1 METIDSQEV
10 YENGL
15 VPVAR
20 FDGLEGAHEHALV
33 VLAMN
38 LDCLVTVDETGYL
51 IHADEAFTVAVR
63 EEFRLYAEEQKSAP
77 RPAHVPIFGSGAE
90 WALLWIV
97 VLLFCFT
104 QQLQHPGI
112 VDQYLNSST
121 QVMAEGE
128 FYRPLTALFLHSDLK
143 HLMGNAIFGLIFGVF
158 VASSFRPALGW
169 GLIILSGFLGNL
181 LNAWIHFPDPFRS
194 LGASTAVFGA
204 LGLLIGS
211 GLSAAWDERSYR
223 KGLRAFAPLLAGVMI
238 FSMYGI
244 GGPGVD
250 TLAHLTGML
259 FGILLGFPVAQAL
272 ARKVTQGRI

>member
-1 METIDSQEV
+1 METLDSPEV
-10 YENGL
+10 YGDGL

-20 FDGLEGAHEHALV
+20 FDDLEGAHEHALV

-38 LDCLVTVDETGYL
+38 LDCLVTVNETGYL
-51 IHADEAFTVAVR
+51 IHTDEAFTVAVR
-63 EEFRLYAEEQKSAP
+63 EEFRLYAEEQKSVP
-77 RPAHVPIFGSGAE
+77 KPAHVPIFGSGAE

-97 VLLFCFT
+97 VLLFCFA

-143 HLMGNAIFGLIFGVF
+143 HLMGNAVFGLIFGLF

-223 KGLRAFAPLLAGVMI
+223 KGLRAFSPLLAGVMI
-238 FSMYGI
+238 FFMNGI

-272 ARKVTQGRI
+272 ARKATQGRI